1 MSLKGA
7 KDMHG
12 TTAIADALKRS
23 GYDANSVLRRQAAY
37 ELLRLCGND
46 VDLAIAECLHAKADM
61 EAESLRGGGRD
72 HGSALHADAAS
83 PLPKGEGEGQT
94 KCDAHNR
101 RAPSSSPQSDAA
113 GLKKIDNHASRA
125 SPSPSNGA
133 PEGQSIRAT
142 HEQDSPARQPI
153 HKPRSVADIK
163 ASIEI
168 ERISAKTILA
178 TMLTSD
184 GMPWGEVGFHELDG
198 MQRDGSIAQAIKQ
211 LYGSRYAQGDNR
223 LRFKRLKELLTPDEF
238 KQAVDLARETV
249 NG

>member
-1 MSLKGA
+1 MSLRGA

-23 GYDANSVLRRQAAY
+23 GYDANSNLRRQAAY
-37 ELLRLCGND
+37 ELLRLCDND
-46 VDLAIAECLHAKADM
+46 LTRAVLELRSAKADM
-61 EAESLRGGGRD
+61 KAESLRGGGRD
-72 HGSALHADAAS
+72 HGGTLHADAAS
-83 PLPKGEGEGQT
+83 PLPKGEGEGRSASVSQSP
-94 KCDAHNR
+94 D
-101 RAPSSSPQSDAA
+101 APSSPPQSDAA
-113 GLKKIDNHASRA
+113 GLTASYNHATVA
-125 SPSPSNGA
+125 SPSPPNGA
-133 PEGQSIRAT
+133 PEGHVDGVPPVMIA
-142 HEQDSPARQPI
+142 PARQPI
-153 HKPRSVADIK
+153 HKPRSAADIK

-168 ERISAKTILA
+168 ERRSAKTILA

>member
-1 MSLKGA
+1 MYLKGA

-61 EAESLRGGGRD
+61 EAKSLRGGGQPMCDNQGLR
-72 HGSALHADAAS
+72 AAS
-83 PLPKGEGEGQT
+83 PLPKGEGTGQT
-94 KCDAHNR
+94 KCDAQSLS
-101 RAPSSSPQSDAA
+101 APSSSPQSDAV
-113 GLKKIDNHASRA
+113 GLTASYNHATVA
-125 SPSPSNGA
+125 SPSPPNGA
-133 PEGQSIRAT
+133 PEGHVDGVPHVVIA
-142 HEQDSPARQPI
+142 PARQPI
-153 HKPRSVADIK
+153 HKPRSAADIK

-168 ERISAKTILA
+168 ERRSAKTILA

-198 MQRDGSIAQAIKQ
+198 MQRDGSIAQAIKH
-211 LYGSRYAQGDNR
+211 LYGSRYTQGDNR

>member
-23 GYDANSVLRRQAAY
+23 GYDANGVLRRQAAY
-37 ELLRLCGND
+37 ELLRLCDND
-46 VDLAIAECLHAKADM
+46 LTRAVSELRSAKADM
-61 EAESLRGGGRD
+61 EAESLRGGGQPMFDNQGPR
-72 HGSALHADAAS
+72 AAS
-83 PLPKGEGEGQT
+83 PLPKGEGDGPLECVAQKSST
-94 KCDAHNR
+94 
-101 RAPSSSPQSDAA
+101 PSSSPQSDAV
-113 GLKKIDNHASRA
+113 GLAASYNHATVA
-125 SPSPSNGA
+125 SPSPPNGA
-133 PEGQSIRAT
+133 PEGQCERV
-142 HEQDSPARQPI
+142 SPIPAAQARQPI
-153 HKPRSVADIK
+153 HKPRSAADIK

-168 ERISAKTILA
+168 ERSSAKTILA

-198 MQRDGSIAQAIKQ
+198 MQRDGSIAQAIKH

>member
-7 KDMHG
+7 KVMHG

-23 GYDANSVLRRQAAY
+23 GYDANGVLRRQAAY
-37 ELLRLCGND
+37 ELLRLCDND
-46 VDLAIAECLHAKADM
+46 LTRAVSELRSAKADM
-61 EAESLRGGGRD
+61 EAESLRGGGRSNFD
-72 HGSALHADAAS
+72 AQNGLAAS
-83 PLPKGEGEGQT
+83 PLPKGEGDGRSASV
-94 KCDAHNR
+94 AHTQP
-101 RAPSSSPQSDAA
+101 APSSSPQSDGTGHRKSDAHRS
-113 GLKKIDNHASRA
+113 GA

-133 PEGQSIRAT
+133 PEGHVDGVPHVVIA
-142 HEQDSPARQPI
+142 PARQPI

-168 ERISAKTILA
+168 ERSSAKTILA

-198 MQRDGSIAQAIKQ
+198 MQRDGSIAQAIKH
-211 LYGSRYAQGDNR
+211 LYGSRYAHGDNR

>member
-7 KDMHG
+7 KVMHG

-23 GYDANSVLRRQAAY
+23 GYDANGVLRRQAAY
-37 ELLRLCGND
+37 ELLRLCGNN

-72 HGSALHADAAS
+72 HGGALHADAAS
-83 PLPKGEGEGQT
+83 PLPKGEGEGHLALVT
-94 KCDAHNR
+94 KKAV
-101 RAPSSSPQSDAA
+101 APSSSPQSDGTGHRKSDAHRS
-113 GLKKIDNHASRA
+113 GA

-133 PEGQSIRAT
+133 PEGHVDGVPHVVIA
-142 HEQDSPARQPI
+142 PARQPI

-168 ERISAKTILA
+168 ERSSAKTILA
-178 TMLTSD
+178 TMLTSY

-198 MQRDGSIAQAIKQ
+198 MQRDGSIAQAIKH

>member
-37 ELLRLCGND
+37 ELLRLCDND
-46 VDLAIAECLHAKADM
+46 LTRAVSELRSAKADM
-61 EAESLRGGGRD
+61 EAESLRGGGQRSD
-72 HGSALHADAAS
+72 DTLPMSAAS
-83 PLPKGEGEGQT
+83 PLPKGEGEGRMASVSQEP
-94 KCDAHNR
+94 D
-101 RAPSSSPQSDAA
+101 APSSPSQSA
-113 GLKKIDNHASRA
+113 GAGQEIRDSHDPAA
-125 SPSPSNGA
+125 SPSPPNGA
-133 PEGQSIRAT
+133 PEGHVDGVPHVVIA
-142 HEQDSPARQPI
+142 PARQPI

-168 ERISAKTILA
+168 ERSSAKTILA

-184 GMPWGEVGFHELDG
+184 GMPWGEAGFHELDG
-198 MQRDGSIAQAIKQ
+198 MHRDGSIAQAIKH

-238 KQAVDLARETV
+238 KQAVDLAREAV

>member
-1 MSLKGA
+1 MSLKGV
-7 KDMHG
+7 KDMHE

-23 GYDANSVLRRQAAY
+23 GYDANGVLRRQAAY
-37 ELLRLCGND
+37 ELLRLCGNN

-72 HGSALHADAAS
+72 HGGALHADAAS
-83 PLPKGEGEGQT
+83 PLPKGEGEGHLALVTQ
-94 KCDAHNR
+94 KAV
-101 RAPSSSPQSDAA
+101 APFSSPQSDGA
-113 GLKKIDNHASRA
+113 GLAKIDNHSRCA
-125 SPSPSNGA
+125 SPSPPNGA
-133 PEGQSIRAT
+133 PEGRGLLDAQTFGA
-142 HEQDSPARQPI
+142 PARQPI
-153 HKPRSVADIK
+153 HKPRSAADIK

-168 ERISAKTILA
+168 ERSSAKTILA

-198 MQRDGSIAQAIKQ
+198 MQRDGSIAQAIKH